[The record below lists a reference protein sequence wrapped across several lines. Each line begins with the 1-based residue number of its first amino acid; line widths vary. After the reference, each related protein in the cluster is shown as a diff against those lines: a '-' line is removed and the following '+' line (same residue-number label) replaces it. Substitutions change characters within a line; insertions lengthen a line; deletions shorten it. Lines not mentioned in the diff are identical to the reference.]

1 MSAITPTMKL
11 ITCPWQGQKSFRL
24 MPVSKDC
31 PYTEGLYDPNGKV
44 LVLISVLKKE
54 SFHMVQRL
62 DDDGNP
68 IPTVKGGKV
77 AKQERKLLE
86 TFTEYYITEKVEI
99 EEAIK
104 DHAVNADTFD
114 FASHLNASPLIAEV
128 EKPKIELLSK
138 D

>member
-62 DDDGNP
+62 DDDGHP
-68 IPTVKGGKV
+68 IPTKDRKN

-114 FASHLNASPLIAEV
+114 FATYLNASTLIAEV
-128 EKPKIELLSK
+128 EKPKIELINK

>member
-11 ITCPWQGQKSFRL
+11 ISCPWQGQKSFRL

-31 PYTEGLYDPNGKV
+31 PYTEGLYDPNSKV

-54 SFHMVQRL
+54 SFHMVPRM
-62 DDDGNP
+62 DDDGNAM
-68 IPTVKGGKV
+68 PTKDRKDVKK
-77 AKQERKLLE
+77 ERKLLE

-114 FASHLNASPLIAEV
+114 FVKYLDASTLIAEV
-128 EKPKIELLSK
+128 EKPKIELINK

>member
-1 MSAITPTMKL
+1 
-11 ITCPWQGQKSFRL
+11 
-24 MPVSKDC
+24 
-31 PYTEGLYDPNGKV
+31 
-44 LVLISVLKKE
+44 
-54 SFHMVQRL
+54 MVQRL

-99 EEAIK
+99 KEAIK
-104 DHAVNADTFD
+104 DHAVNADTFALD
-114 FASHLNASPLIAEV
+114 QYLNASPLIAEV